1 VSDPNYMA
9 KIFRIT
15 VILFSWFVLLL
26 SFNNEVPILAQS
38 SEVMPA
44 DGTLRRIQVPIL
56 MYHYVSVLPPNAD
69 ETRIGLTV
77 EPALFEAH
85 LNYFVEAG
93 FNTISLYDLH
103 RALYTGYD
111 LPSNPVVLT
120 FDDGY
125 VDHYT
130 NVFPRLQ
137 NHDFTA
143 TFFVITGR
151 ADNND
156 PNHLNWSQIVEMS
169 NAGMSMEAHT
179 KDHLGLSG
187 RDYDFLVYQI
197 LGSVESLEAHT
208 EQTVNMFSYPA
219 GRYDETTLSVV
230 RSLPIFRA
238 VTTES
243 GATHTT
249 DNQLELPRLRIT
261 GNMSVAGLQ
270 HLLNSIR

>member
-1 VSDPNYMA
+1 MV
-9 KIFRIT
+9 KIFRII
-15 VILFSWFVLLL
+15 VILSVWLVLLL
-26 SFNNEVPILAQS
+26 SFNNKIPISAQANES
-38 SEVMPA
+38 ILA

-56 MYHYVSVLPPNAD
+56 MYHYVSVLPPDAD

-77 EPALFEAH
+77 EPALFETH
-85 LNYFVEAG
+85 LNYFSEAG
-93 FNTISLYDLH
+93 FNMISLHDLH
-103 RALYTGYD
+103 HALYTGYA
-111 LPSNPVVLT
+111 LPPNSIILT

-130 NVFPRLQ
+130 NVFPLLQ
-137 NHDFTA
+137 HYNFTA

-156 PNHLNWSQIVEMS
+156 PNHLNWSQITEMS

-179 KDHLGLSG
+179 KDHFGLSG

-197 LGSVESLEAHT
+197 LGSIESLQAHT
-208 EQTVNMFSYPA
+208 GQSVNMFSYPA

-230 RSLPIFRA
+230 QSLPIFRA
-238 VTTES
+238 VTTQN
-243 GATHTT
+243 GASHTT

-270 HLLNSIR
+270 QLLNSAR